1 MATDPLDGIPIAL
14 HAEITQIWCAE
25 VAGGRA
31 HYLQRGSTVG
41 RTGCWRVSRLLRTH
55 GIVPGT
61 DGRWERVRKHGQDL
75 YYGRARP

>member
-1 MATDPLDGIPIAL
+1 MATDPLHGIPTAL
-14 HAEITQIWCAE
+14 HAEITQIWRAE

-31 HYLQRGSTVG
+31 LYEQTGSAVG

-61 DGRWERVRKHGQDL
+61 DGRWERMRRHGQDL
-75 YYGRARP
+75 YFGRVRP